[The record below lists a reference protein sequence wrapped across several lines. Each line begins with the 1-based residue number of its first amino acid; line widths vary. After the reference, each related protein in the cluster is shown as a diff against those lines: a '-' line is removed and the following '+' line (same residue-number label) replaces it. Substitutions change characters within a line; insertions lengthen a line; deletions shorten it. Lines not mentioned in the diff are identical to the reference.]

1 MIIGIRLL
9 TKLLPA
15 TPISVDLMSSFIFFN
30 CSENHNEE
38 IESQNKK
45 LRPTKVFCLRC
56 PRKQSNSEKNESSS
70 DKKPENTHMILEEI
84 SEGSVVISNANLEL
98 IFDEETHL
106 LMSIRYSKS
115 K

>member
-1 MIIGIRLL
+1 MR
-9 TKLLPA
+9 
-15 TPISVDLMSSFIFFN
+15 SFIFFN

-56 PRKQSNSEKNESSS
+56 PRKQNNSEKNESSS
-70 DKKPENTHMILEEI
+70 DKKTEKNPHMILEEI